1 MSLKRLDRVRRTI
14 GFRLILW
21 YSGIFIVSAS
31 ILFVLAYV
39 LLSSSAE
46 QKNRKDI
53 HLKLEEYAAQYR
65 AGGLEALKNEVDL
78 EERSGKTASFFV
90 RVAGP
95 QNRTLFL
102 DDPELWA
109 EFDLKQ
115 LESRP
120 FKGNEQWVRL
130 PTRGGDNTLEIESTL
145 LADGALLEVGK
156 TNAEGQALLE
166 RFREIFVGFMIPV
179 VILGLV
185 GGWFLAYRALR
196 PIRNL
201 VQTIR
206 TISTGQMSARVP
218 AGQTGDEL
226 DDLVM
231 LFNTMLGKIEALI
244 NGMRGSL
251 DNVAHDLRTPMM
263 RLRGTAEMA
272 LRAEPD
278 LETCREALA
287 DCVEESDRIL
297 TMLNTLMDISEAET
311 GAMKLRFEEVNIS
324 AVMEDAV
331 ELYRHVAEEKEVALR
346 VAAPEEIFMTADRN
360 RMEQV
365 LANLV
370 DNAIKYTPSGGRID
384 LEAFRRDEQQAVITI
399 KDTGIGIAPEEAPKI
414 WDRLYRGD
422 QSRSQRGLGL
432 GLCLVKAVVQAHQGR
447 IEVSSEPGVGSLFTL
462 YLPTSST
469 DLP

>member
-21 YSGIFIVSAS
+21 YSSIFIVSAS
-31 ILFVLAYV
+31 FLFVLAYV

-196 PIRNL
+196 PVRGL

-206 TISTGQMSARVP
+206 SISTGQMSARVP
-218 AGQTGDEL
+218 AGQAGDEL
-226 DDLVM
+226 DELVM
-231 LFNTMLGKIEALI
+231 LFNAMLGKIEALI

-251 DNVAHDLRTPMM
+251 DNVAFQFS
-263 RLRGTAEMA
+263 
-272 LRAEPD
+272 
-278 LETCREALA
+278 
-287 DCVEESDRIL
+287 SDPPP
-297 TMLNTLMDISEAET
+297 N
-311 GAMKLRFEEVNIS
+311 
-324 AVMEDAV
+324 
-331 ELYRHVAEEKEVALR
+331 VAIGSFSFGKS
-346 VAAPEEIFMTADRN
+346 TNQDN
-360 RMEQV
+360 
-365 LANLV
+365 LANPDERHTQLV
-370 DNAIKYTPSGGRID
+370 DNFSLTIGRHNFKFGGEMEYIHED
-384 LEAFRRDEQQAVITI
+384 LNKPNNF
-399 KDTGIGIAPEEAPKI
+399 
-414 WDRLYRGD
+414 
-422 QSRSQRGLGL
+422 
-432 GLCLVKAVVQAHQGR
+432 
-447 IEVSSEPGVGSLFTL
+447 
-462 YLPTSST
+462 
-469 DLP
+469 

>member
-31 ILFVLAYV
+31 FLFVLAYV

-65 AGGLEALKNEVDL
+65 AGGLEALKNEVGL

-120 FKGNEQWVRL
+120 LTGNGQWVRL
-130 PTRGGDNTLEIESTL
+130 PTRGGDNTLEIESTR
-145 LADGALLEVGK
+145 LADGALLEVGR
-156 TNAEGQALLE
+156 TNAEGQAFLE
-166 RFREIFVGFMIPV
+166 RFREIFVGFMVPV

-196 PIRNL
+196 PVRGL
-201 VQTIR
+201 AQTIR
-206 TISTGQMSARVP
+206 SISTGQMSARVP
-218 AGQTGDEL
+218 VGQTGDEL
-226 DDLVM
+226 DELVM
-231 LFNTMLGKIEALI
+231 LFNAMLGKIEALI

-263 RLRGTAEMA
+263 RLRGAAEMA

-311 GAMKLRFEEVNIS
+311 GAMKLRFEAINIS
-324 AVMEDAV
+324 AIMEDAV
-331 ELYRHVAEEKEVALR
+331 ELYRHVAEEKEIALR
-346 VAAPEEIFMTADRN
+346 VAAPEELFLTADRN

-370 DNAIKYTPSGGRID
+370 DNAIKYTPSGGRVD
-384 LEAFRRDEQQAVITI
+384 LEAFRREQQAVITI
-399 KDTGIGIAPEEAPKI
+399 KDTGVGIAPEEAPKI
-414 WDRLYRGD
+414 WGRLYRGD

-469 DLP
+469 ELS

>member
-1 MSLKRLDRVRRTI
+1 MSLKSLDRVRRTI

-21 YSGIFIVSAS
+21 YSSIFIVSAS
-31 ILFVLAYV
+31 FLFALAYV
-39 LLSSSAE
+39 FMSSSAE
-46 QKNRKDI
+46 QKNRTDI

-65 AGGLEALKNEVDL
+65 AGGLEALKNEVGL
-78 EERSGKTASFFV
+78 EERSTKTASYFV

-95 QNRTLFL
+95 QNHTLFL
-102 DDPELWA
+102 DDPELWD

-120 FKGNEQWVRL
+120 ITGGEQWVRL
-130 PTRGGDNTLEIESTL
+130 QTRGGDNTLEIESTL
-145 LADGALLEVGK
+145 LADGMLLEVGK
-156 TNAEGQALLE
+156 TNADGQALLE
-166 RFREIFVGFMIPV
+166 RFREIFVGFMAPV

-185 GGWFLAYRALR
+185 GGWFLAHRALR
-196 PIRNL
+196 PVRGLAQAIRS
-201 VQTIR
+201 
-206 TISTGQMSARVP
+206 ISTGQMSARVP
-218 AGQTGDEL
+218 AGQIGDEL
-226 DDLVM
+226 DELVM
-231 LFNTMLGKIEALI
+231 LFNAMLGKIEALI

-278 LETCREALA
+278 VETCREALA

-311 GAMKLRFEEVNIS
+311 GAMKLRFEAVNIS
-324 AVMEDAV
+324 SVMEDAV
-331 ELYRHVAEEKEVALR
+331 ELYRHVAEEKEVALQ
-346 VAAPEEIFMTADRN
+346 VASPEELFLTADRN

-384 LEAFRRDEQQAVITI
+384 LGAFRQGQQAVITI

-414 WDRLYRGD
+414 WDRLYRSD

-469 DLP
+469 ELR

>member
-1 MSLKRLDRVRRTI
+1 M
-14 GFRLILW
+14 
-21 YSGIFIVSAS
+21 FIVSAS
-31 ILFVLAYV
+31 FLFVLAYV

-53 HLKLEEYAAQYR
+53 HLKLEEYTAQYR
-65 AGGLEALKNEVDL
+65 AGGLEALKNEVGL

-95 QNRTLFL
+95 QNRTLYL
-102 DDPELWA
+102 NDPEPWA

-120 FKGNEQWVRL
+120 ITGSEQWVRL
-130 PTRGGDNTLEIESTL
+130 QTRGGANTLEIESTL
-145 LADGALLEVGK
+145 LADGMLLEVGK

-166 RFREIFVGFMIPV
+166 RFREIFVGFMAPV

-196 PIRNL
+196 PVRGL

-206 TISTGQMSARVP
+206 SVSTGQMSARVP

-226 DDLVM
+226 DELVM
-231 LFNTMLGKIEALI
+231 LFNAMLGKIEALI

-263 RLRGTAEMA
+263 RLRGTAEMV
-272 LRAEPD
+272 LRSEPD

-287 DCVEESDRIL
+287 DCVEESDRML

-311 GAMKLRFEEVNIS
+311 GAMKLSFEAVNIS

-331 ELYRHVAEEKEVALR
+331 ELYRHVAEEKEVALQ
-346 VAAPEEIFMTADRN
+346 VASPAELFLTADRN

-365 LANLV
+365 FANLM

-384 LEAFRRDEQQAVITI
+384 LRAFRQGQQAVITI

-462 YLPTSST
+462 YFPISST
-469 DLP
+469 ELC